1 MSKSRITTKKTPVQV
16 NLPPIHPGQH
26 LRDELDEL
34 GLSINALARALDV
47 PTNRITAILNG
58 KRSITTDTA
67 YRLSCFFGTSAEL
80 WLNLQQSFDLAVLR
94 RDQAEK
100 IAKAVMDL
108 ALPCRPVASQPVA
121 VGRHCQTNANRSA
134 QPRNR

>member
-1 MSKSRITTKKTPVQV
+1 MMKTEMLTMSKSRIIIKKTPVQV

-58 KRSITTDTA
+58 KRSITADTA
-67 YRLSCFFGTSAEL
+67 YRLSCFFGTSAEF

-100 IAKAVMDL
+100 IAKAV
-108 ALPCRPVASQPVA
+108 RPHAA
-121 VGRHCQTNANRSA
+121 
-134 QPRNR
+134 